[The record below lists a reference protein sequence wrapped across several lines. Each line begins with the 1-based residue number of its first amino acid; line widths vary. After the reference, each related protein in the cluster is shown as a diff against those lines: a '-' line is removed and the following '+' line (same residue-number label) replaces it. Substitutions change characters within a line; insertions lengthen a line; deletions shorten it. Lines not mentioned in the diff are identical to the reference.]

1 LKAWLY
7 MPDAGSRKLLLIE
20 GILILALAVLATSIH
35 SPMVRADSSLSPDP
49 SLVVTCVDG
58 GNARLPGVAV
68 TVTPIVSGPSF
79 TQTTNSSGVTT
90 FALIGNSNYTVAAV
104 YKGTRVSYVPLVSL
118 QVSDVTLGLTC
129 TVFDWVVKVYDS
141 AWDETIAGAKVSIDS
156 ATTSD
161 SSISDALGRA
171 VFSNEPQGLYT
182 VTVRYQGLKIG
193 ERVINLDSQG
203 REDSMN
209 TTMFDLTVGC
219 LDVSERPAVG
229 VAVKL
234 WNSTGVLLGE
244 KQTGLDGRATF
255 KNLPGL
261 TQYRAEAFF
270 QGKSIGSLPL
280 FFLNK
285 DGFLQTMSLQ
295 LARLIL
301 TVKDY
306 NGVNTMSNL
315 DLKASA
321 YLGGQLVVESSSL
334 SGDIDLGSLVL
345 GTYSVN
351 VTFGNVTV
359 ASFLHTLTKESQQR
373 TVNANFYDVT
383 ARVDASELLNSA
395 QAQNL
400 RMRLEYDTFAA
411 ESSVGVSGDA
421 LFQNVPP
428 ATCRLTL
435 LKGGIVVGSGLV
447 AVSSQDQLLPSMKPT
462 TYNLS
467 LRVVNAELQP
477 LFCSVRLVE
486 VRGIPIATLESNQSG
501 AAVFPRI
508 LGLTYDVSVI
518 CKGYVVARQDVR
530 VSQDTFLQIVA
541 KVYRI
546 AVRLTDFEGSTPMQG
561 ATIEATA
568 QDLVGT
574 ETRVTDSQGK
584 AVFQDMPSADYLLTA
599 KFMNVRV
606 SATSVTLR
614 ANENIT
620 FSSPGIYD
628 MTVRCLDADGN
639 QLNLGE
645 LQVLLAGKEVER
657 GSLDET
663 GLAEFINL
671 PNTTYQILAFL
682 YKEQVGTASVALDS
696 QGQVVQL
703 ETVASTL
710 RIKLSAAD
718 NTTIVDANVTV
729 LKDGRRIASKTPS
742 PPDPRTSF
750 TLPPGSYRILVYY
763 QDRSVSD
770 VIEAH
775 RSSKDL
781 EIPCTVYRCRVKAID
796 LRHEPIQ
803 GTEIYI
809 SEDTDTFLSIVTN
822 SSGLAEFY
830 LAGGQH
836 TWRIVIGGRSSSRVV
851 NTQRNVQILLL
862 NVQDQPSLAA
872 VAAAG
877 SAIPLLLLAASLY
890 LRRRTKM
897 GATGVREKRFRP
909 QVPRV

>member
-1 LKAWLY
+1 MATR
-7 MPDAGSRKLLLIE
+7 GSRSLFLFD
-20 GILILALAVLATSIH
+20 GALILALVGLSASILL
-35 SPMVRADSSLSPDP
+35 PTVRAQPYSLT
-49 SLVVTCVDG
+49 VRCVEG
-58 GNARLPGVAV
+58 SYALLPGV
-68 TVTPIVSGPSF
+68 
-79 TQTTNSSGVTT
+79 N
-90 FALIGNSNYTVAAV
+90 
-104 YKGTRVSYVPLVSL
+104 
-118 QVSDVTLGLTC
+118 VTLAKSGNTWSGLTDSFGIVMFTGLLADSYTLRADYKKTFVSTYGPFLLQGDRLITLNC
-129 TVFDWVVKVYDS
+129 TVYDWVITVLDGS
-141 AWDETIAGAKVSIDS
+141 IAGNETIVGAKVSIKSLTMNDS
-156 ATTSD
+156 LTSD
-161 SSISDALGRA
+161 SSGRA
-171 VFSNEPQGLYT
+171 RFSRIPLGSYGCT
-182 VTVRYQGLKIG
+182 VSYEGLKIA
-193 ERVINLDSQG
+193 ERTLYLGTQNQQDSIPTNMLD
-203 REDSMN
+203 
-209 TTMFDLTVGC
+209 LILGC

-229 VAVKL
+229 VTLKL
-234 WNSTGVLLGE
+234 WNSTGALVGQG
-244 KQTGLDGRATF
+244 QTGLNGQAKF
-255 KNLPGL
+255 KNLPGAPN
-261 TQYRAEAFF
+261 QYRAEAFF
-270 QGKSIGSLPL
+270 QGKSIGSLGP
-280 FFLNK
+280 FTLNT
-285 DGFLQTMSLQ
+285 DGLLRTMVLQ
-295 LARLIL
+295 LARLTL

-306 NGVNTMSNL
+306 NSLSIMSNL
-315 DLKASA
+315 NIKASA
-321 YLGGQLVVESSSL
+321 YLDGQLAVESSSTT
-334 SGDIDLGSLVL
+334 GDIDLGSLVL
-345 GTYSVN
+345 GTYSIN

-400 RMRLEYDTFAA
+400 RMRLEYGGFAA

-467 LRVVNAELQP
+467 LKVVDAELHP
-477 LFCSVRLVE
+477 LFCSIRLVE
-486 VRGIPIATLESNQSG
+486 AGGIPIATLESNQSG

-508 LGLTYDVSVI
+508 LGLTYDVAVN
-518 CKGYVVARQDVR
+518 CKGYIVARQDVQ

-546 AVRLTDFEGSTPMQG
+546 AVRLTDFEASTPIQG

-599 KFMNVRV
+599 KFMNVKV
-606 SATSVTLR
+606 SAISVTLR
-614 ANENIT
+614 GNENIT

-639 QLNLGE
+639 QLKLGE
-645 LQVLLAGKEVER
+645 VQVLLGGREV
-657 GSLDET
+657 GMKNLDES

-671 PNTTYQILAFL
+671 PNTTYQILTFL
-682 YKEQVGTASVALDS
+682 YKEQVGMVSVALDS

-742 PPDPRTSF
+742 PLDPRTSF
-750 TLPPGSYRILVYY
+750 TLPPGSYRIQVYY

-770 VIEAH
+770 IIEAH

-781 EIPCTVYRCRVKAID
+781 EIPCTVYKCRVKAID

-809 SEDTDTFLSIVTN
+809 SEDTNTFLSIVTN

-836 TWRIVIGGRSSSRVV
+836 TWRIVMGGRSSSSVV
-851 NTQRNVQILLL
+851 NTERNVQILLL

-909 QVPRV
+909 RVPRV

>member
-1 LKAWLY
+1 
-7 MPDAGSRKLLLIE
+7 
-20 GILILALAVLATSIH
+20 LILALAVHATSIH
-35 SPMVRADSSLSPDP
+35 LPVVRGDSSLNPDP
-49 SLVVTCVDG
+49 LLLVLCVDG
-58 GNARLPGVAV
+58 GNAPLPAVSV
-68 TVTPIVSGPSF
+68 TVTLLGGTTSVTQVS
-79 TQTTNSSGVTT
+79 NSSGRTT
-90 FALIGNSNYTVAAV
+90 FALNSGNYTVTAH
-104 YKGTRVSYVPLVSL
+104 YKNSLVLPYIPVVSL
-118 QVSDVTLGLTC
+118 GTSDVNLRLNC
-129 TVFDWVVKVYDS
+129 TVFDWVMTVYDFQGN
-141 AWDETIAGAKVSIDS
+141 ETIAGAKVSIQS
-156 ATTSD
+156 TATSD
-161 SSISDALGRA
+161 SSISDASGRA
-171 VFSNEPQGLYT
+171 YFFNEPQGPYLYE
-182 VTVRYQGLKIG
+182 VYYEGIRISFGSLP
-193 ERVINLDSQG
+193 NLEHQNQQNSIKTD
-203 REDSMN
+203 ML
-209 TTMFDLTVGC
+209 DLIVGC

-229 VAVKL
+229 VTLKV
-234 WNSTGVLLGE
+234 WNSTNVLVGE
-244 KQTGLDGRATF
+244 KQTGLNGQAKF
-255 KNLPGL
+255 KNLPGP

-270 QGKSIGSLPL
+270 QGKSIGSLSW
-280 FFLNK
+280 FTLNT
-285 DGFLQTMSLQ
+285 DGLLQTMKDLK
-295 LARLIL
+295 LGRLTL

-315 DLKASA
+315 NLKASA
-321 YLGGQLVVESSSL
+321 YLNGQLVVESSSL
-334 SGDIDLGSLVL
+334 SGDMDLGSLVL
-345 GTYSVN
+345 GTYSIN

-359 ASFLHTLTKESQQR
+359 ASFLHSLMKESQQR

-400 RMRLEYDTFAA
+400 RMRLEYGSFVA

-467 LRVVNAELQP
+467 LKVTNAELQP

-486 VRGIPIATLESNQSG
+486 AGGIPIATLESNQSG

-508 LGLTYDVSVI
+508 LGLTYDVAVI
-518 CKGYVVARQDVR
+518 CKGYIVARQDVQ

-546 AVRLTDFEGSTPMQG
+546 AVRLTDFEASTPIQG

-599 KFMNVRV
+599 KFMNVKV
-606 SATSVTLR
+606 SAISVTLR
-614 ANENIT
+614 GSENIT

-639 QLNLGE
+639 QLNMGE
-645 LQVLLAGKEVER
+645 VQVLLAGKEVGREN
-657 GSLDET
+657 LDET

-682 YKEQVGTASVALDS
+682 YKEQVGTASVALNS

-718 NTTIVDANVTV
+718 NTTIVDANLTV

-742 PPDPRTSF
+742 PLDPRTSF
-750 TLPPGSYRILVYY
+750 MLPPGSYRILVYY

-781 EIPCTVYRCRVKAID
+781 EIPCTVYKCRVKAID

-809 SEDTDTFLSIVTN
+809 SKDTDTFLSIVTN

-851 NTQRNVQILLL
+851 NTERNVQILLL

-872 VAAAG
+872 AAAAG

-909 QVPRV
+909 RVPRV